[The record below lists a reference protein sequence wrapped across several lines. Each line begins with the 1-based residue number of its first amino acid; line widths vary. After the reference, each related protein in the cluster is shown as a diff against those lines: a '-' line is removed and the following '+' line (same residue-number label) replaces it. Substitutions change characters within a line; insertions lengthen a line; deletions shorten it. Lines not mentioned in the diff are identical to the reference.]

1 MPSLAKQFNREQIET
16 ALEYIIENKP
26 VLNPSTQHNLLYKGI
41 EFPPKEVVRWAA
53 KLAKLPNWESMSLSG
68 GENTNLPLKE
78 LGFEIVKKAELVF
91 QLKLIEDY
99 KKIVRSGN
107 PTEIYKW
114 ELIEK
119 YKGGPYLHAED
130 FGKEIMDIDYRN
142 LIYHNGI
149 AVRNHIAREK
159 PEEYRSAFKK
169 LFNEDRALKE
179 RVVGF
184 REDINAIYISL
195 GQTKLSNHHDE
206 RTIATFLAYYKP
218 NQYPL
223 YKWNFYNKYCKL
235 LGIKEAVNN
244 EKYIHYIGLVKE
256 FVHDYIIDDDEIAEI
271 KSGFLGNRVFS
282 CDENS
287 LILAQDILYQT
298 LEKNA
303 MSFKVLVDEI
313 KAILNTQYETPPF
326 HITTNEIEKE
336 KKSNSEWIKLSDR
349 FKIIKG
355 HTAHYEVSH
364 NTKLK
369 TVTVEL
375 HFEDK
380 KHNKDFKKYINDDL
394 PADLVWKNWYG
405 AESIFFEKVLNLS
418 DEDLADEVVNQLMYI
433 EAHLGNKVRSII
445 KGKEVDQPKDVLHS
459 VNDYPLNQILYGPP
473 GTGKTYHTI
482 NKALEIVNGD
492 EEKNLDWSNRVAVKK
507 QFDERI
513 KEGRILFTTFHQ
525 SLSYEDFI
533 EGIKPQEPKGDSDP
547 VSYMIEDGIFKI
559 ICANANTPNQV
570 GFEEAYLKLEKELS
584 TNEPG
589 LIDLKTPTGKGFS
602 ISLNKNNNLSLHTGP
617 QKEKQGVLTKE
628 NIQKQINGE
637 EKFVGWEGYFK
648 GVIDFLKIQHNYNP
662 SVNNELKNYV
672 LIIDEINR
680 GNVSQ
685 IFGELITLLEESKR
699 TGKPEALKVTLPYS
713 KKEFSV
719 PSNVYII
726 GTMNTADRSVESLD
740 TALRRRFCFE
750 EMMPKYSL
758 LDFNHTPFQMLV
770 NLHKEFNDVPWELW
784 QKEYHEFAT
793 AFYSEIG
800 LDNLEIGGL
809 KEREICGMI
818 ESKSFD
824 LYEAHIY
831 LSSYGLE
838 EQRIDLKLLLE
849 TINKRIELLFDRDHQ
864 IGHTFFLK
872 IKESYNLHSD
882 LSRVF
887 KNEIIPLLQEYFF
900 GDYEKIGL
908 ILGTGF
914 INKEEPNKQFFAE
927 FKGSTP
933 SDFYKPIFSINNE
946 AFRDNQ
952 SFLNALSLLLNKK
965 EDPKPIILAI
975 DEEQT
980 SKIL

>member
-1 MPSLAKQFNREQIET
+1 MPDLAKQFNKEQIEA
-16 ALEYIIENKP
+16 ALEYIIKNQP
-26 VLNPSTQHNLLYKGI
+26 VLNSSTQYNLLYKGI

-53 KLAKLPNWESMSLSG
+53 KLAKVTNWETMILRG
-68 GENTNLPLKE
+68 GENTNGPLKR
-78 LGFEIVKKAELVF
+78 LGFQIISKPDADL
-91 QLKLIEDY
+91 QLKLLNDY
-99 KKIVRSGN
+99 KKLVKSGN
-107 PTEIYKW
+107 QTEVYKW

-119 YKGGPYLHAED
+119 YAGRPNLEAED
-130 FGKEIMDIDYRN
+130 FGKEMMDIDYRN

-149 AVRNHIAREK
+149 AVRNHIAKEK
-159 PEEYRSAFKK
+159 PEDYRNAFKK
-169 LFNEDRALKE
+169 LFDEGIPLKE

-184 REDINAIYISL
+184 REDINAIYLSL
-195 GQTKLSNHHDE
+195 GQTLSDHHDE
-206 RTIATFLAYYKP
+206 RTIATFLAFYKP
-218 NQYPL
+218 NEYPL
-223 YKWNFYNKYCKL
+223 YKWTFYNKYCKL
-235 LGIKEAVNN
+235 LGIKEAANN

-256 FVHDYIIDDDEIAEI
+256 FVQDYIVEDDGISEI
-271 KSGFLGNRVFS
+271 KREFLGNKVFN

-298 LEKNA
+298 LEKNG

-313 KAILNTQYETPPF
+313 KDILKTQYETPPF
-326 HITTNEIEKE
+326 YITSNEIEKE
-336 KKSNSEWIKLSDR
+336 KKSSSEWIKLSDS

-355 HTAHYEVSH
+355 HTAHYEVSC

-375 HFEDK
+375 HFEDR
-380 KHNKDFKKYINDDL
+380 KHNKDFKKYINDAL

-405 AESIFFEKVLNLS
+405 AESILYEKVLNLS

-445 KGKEVDQPKDVLHS
+445 KGEEHDQPKDVLHS

-492 EEKNLDWSNRVAVKK
+492 EEKNLDWSNRLAVKK

-559 ICANANTPNQV
+559 ICSNANTPNQV

-584 TNEPG
+584 TNEAG
-589 LIDLKTPTGKGFS
+589 LIDLKTPTGKCFS

-648 GVIDFLKIQHNYNP
+648 GVIDFLKTQHNYNP

-685 IFGELITLLEESKR
+685 IFGELITLLEDSKR
-699 TGKPEALKVTLPYS
+699 TGKPEALKVILPYS

-750 EMMPKYSL
+750 EMMPNYSL
-758 LDFNHTPFQMLV
+758 LEFDHSPFQKLVNFHKDFN
-770 NLHKEFNDVPWELW
+770 DIPWERW
-784 QKEYHEFAT
+784 QQEYDKFAT
-793 AFYSEIG
+793 DFYSEIG
-800 LDNLEIGGL
+800 LANIEIGGVI
-809 KEREICGMI
+809 EREICGKI

-824 LYEAHIY
+824 LHDAHIY
-831 LSSYGLE
+831 LCDYNLKD
-838 EQRIDLKLLLE
+838 QRIDLRLLLK
-849 TINKRIELLFDRDHQ
+849 TINQRIELLFDRDHQ

-872 IKESYNLHSD
+872 IKESYNLYSD
-882 LSRVF
+882 LCRVF

-908 ILGTGF
+908 ILGQGF
-914 INKEEPNKQFFAE
+914 IKKEEPSKQFFAD

-933 SDFYKPIFSINNE
+933 SDYYKSIFTINNE

-952 SFLNALSLLLNKK
+952 SFINAIGLLLNKK
-965 EDPKPIILAI
+965 EDPKPIVLAV

-980 SKIL
+980 S